1 MLDCLIIGTGPAG
14 ISAALTLKAN
24 GVRFVLV
31 GKKELSDKIR
41 KAEKISNYAGL
52 TKVSG
57 EEFAL
62 ALKNQLDSENIPIE
76 EERVV
81 GVYAM
86 NGSFT
91 CLCES
96 GKAYESKTV
105 ILAAGVESA
114 GKINGEEAFVGRG
127 VSYCATCDG
136 MLYKGKTIA
145 VVATHKHFEKEVE
158 FLTALAAKTYFIPL
172 YKNPRTDFPNTE
184 ILQKPPVA
192 VEGGLKVEK
201 LLFKDDEKIV
211 DGVFVLKE
219 SLPPASLVGGLET
232 EAGHVKI
239 SKNTATNLSGLFAA
253 GDLTGRPYQY
263 AKAAGEGNVAAHA
276 VTEYLREKKD

>member
-1 MLDCLIIGTGPAG
+1 MLDCLVIGTGPAG
-14 ISAALTLKAN
+14 ISASLTLKAN
-24 GVRFVLV
+24 GVNFALV

-41 KAEKISNYAGL
+41 KAEKISNYPGLAGI
-52 TKVSG
+52 SG
-57 EEFAL
+57 EDFTKAL
-62 ALKNQLDSENIPIE
+62 QEQLASENIPVE

-91 CLCES
+91 CFCES

-105 ILAAGVESA
+105 ILAVGVESA
-114 GKINGEEAFVGRG
+114 GKINGEEDFVGRG

-145 VVATHKHFEKEVE
+145 VVATHAHFEKEVE
-158 FLTALAAKTYFIPL
+158 FLTNLASKTYFIPL
-172 YKNPRTDFPNTE
+172 YKNPRTDFPNVE

-192 VEGGLKVEK
+192 VEGGLKVER
-201 LLFKDDEKIV
+201 LCFKDEIKDV
-211 DGVFVLKE
+211 NGVFILKE
-219 SLPPASLVGGLET
+219 SVPPKSLVGGLET
-232 EAGHVKI
+232 ENGHVKI
-239 SKNTATNLSGLFAA
+239 ARNTATNLDGLFAV

-263 AKAAGEGNVAAHA
+263 AKATGEGNVAAHA
-276 VTEYLREKKD
+276 VTEYLRERKE

>member
-1 MLDCLIIGTGPAG
+1 MLGCLIIGTGPAG

-24 GVRFVLV
+24 GVDFALV
-31 GKKELSDKIR
+31 GKKRLSDKIR
-41 KAEKISNYAGL
+41 KAEKISNYPGL
-52 TKVSG
+52 TGVSG
-57 EEFAL
+57 EEFCSAL
-62 ALKNQLDSENIPIE
+62 TDQLQRENIPVE

-96 GKAYESKTV
+96 GKAYESRTV
-105 ILAAGVESA
+105 VLAVGVESA
-114 GKINGEEAFVGRG
+114 GKMVGEETFVGRG

-145 VVATHKHFEKEVE
+145 VVATHAHFEKEVE
-158 FLTALAAKTYFIPL
+158 FLTGLAGKTYFIPL

-184 ILQKPPVA
+184 ILQKPPVM
-192 VEGGLKVEK
+192 VQGGLKVEK
-201 LLFKDDEKIV
+201 LLFKDEEKQV
-211 DGVFVLKE
+211 DGVFILKE
-219 SLPPASLVGGLET
+219 SVPPQSLVGGLET
-232 EAGHVKI
+232 ENGHVKI
-239 SKNTATNLSGLFAA
+239 ARDTSTNLDGLFAA

-263 AKAAGEGNVAAHA
+263 AKAVGEGNVAAHA
-276 VTEYLREKKD
+276 VTEYLRDKKE